1 MALLL
6 PQTLGAVR
14 VKERLGEGGMA
25 YVHRCE
31 DPYRPERRLA
41 VKLLKPEVHGDAD
54 LVRRFQREGELL
66 KGLRHP
72 NLVEVF
78 AYGKAGSWPY
88 LLMELLPG
96 GSLKACLGEA
106 PAHLIS
112 RLAPVTGALH
122 VAHEAGIVHRDLKPS
137 NLLFAEDGTLKVTDF
152 GVCMWE
158 GDETTRITRS
168 AMVVGTVGYM
178 APEQHGDPRAVDRRA
193 DIYALGAILY
203 EFCTGQPW
211 ALMMVPPASTR
222 PGFPPR
228 LASLIM
234 RCLQPAP
241 AKRPPTMEAL
251 GAELAEWLEGAEAA
265 GWGAEPL
272 PGWNRAIQEAPTVAA
287 VRTWVLKDEAP
298 EGRLGPY
305 LDPLGAA
312 SVGQRRKAA
321 ESLRDAARVGDGPWL
336 AQALGTV
343 PPTARFGPCL
353 ALEAVGGPEAL
364 EPLLAL
370 LEDPYCGREAA
381 EAAASI
387 ARRAGQEDDVRRRLR
402 EVGLGNPGRWL
413 ARCRLGDGTWAE
425 ALARDWPAL
434 SESHRLQALAAAKE
448 LPPGLRM
455 ALKGRLGYAGGS
467 VGEAL
472 AGL

>member
-25 YVHRCE
+25 VVHRCE
-31 DPYRPERRLA
+31 DPFRPERKLA
-41 VKLLKPEVHGDAD
+41 AKLLKPEVHGDAD

-72 NLVEVF
+72 NLVEVVAF
-78 AYGKAGSWPY
+78 GKSGSWPY
-88 LLMELLPG
+88 LIMELLPG

-106 PAHLIS
+106 PATLVT

-122 VAHEAGIVHRDLKPS
+122 LAHEAGIVHRDLKPS

-158 GDETTRITRS
+158 GDDSTRLTRS

-178 APEQHGDPRAVDRRA
+178 APEQHGDPRAVDRRT

-234 RCLQPAP
+234 RCLQPQP
-241 AKRPPTMEAL
+241 AKRPATMAVL
-251 GAELAEWLEGAEAA
+251 GEELAEWLAGAEAA

-272 PGWNRAIQEAPTVAA
+272 PGWNREVQEAPTVAA
-287 VRTWVLKDEAP
+287 PKARAAEPESPEA
-298 EGRLGPY
+298 RLGPY
-305 LDPLGAA
+305 LDPLAAA
-312 SVGQRRKAA
+312 SVGQRRQAA
-321 ESLRDAARVGDGPWL
+321 EGLRAAARAGDGPFL
-336 AQALGTV
+336 VAVLQQV
-343 PPTARFGPCL
+343 PEAARFGPCL

-364 EPLLAL
+364 DPLLAL
-370 LEDPYCGREAA
+370 LEDPYCGREAV
-381 EAAASI
+381 EAAAAI
-387 ARRAGQEDDVRRRLR
+387 AKREGQEDALRHRLR
-402 EVGLGNPGRWL
+402 EPGLGQPTRWR

-425 ALARDWPAL
+425 SLARDWGTL
-434 SESHRLQALAAAKE
+434 SDSHRLQALAAAQE
-448 LPPGLRM
+448 LPPGVRM
-455 ALKGRLGYAGGS
+455 ALKGRLGYAPGA

-472 AGL
+472 GKL

>member
-1 MALLL
+1 MALLI

-31 DPYRPERRLA
+31 DPFRPERRLA

-66 KGLRHP
+66 KDLRHP

-78 AYGKAGSWPY
+78 GYGKSGSWPY
-88 LLMELLPG
+88 LIMELLPG
-96 GSLKACLGEA
+96 GSLKACLGES

-122 VAHEAGIVHRDLKPS
+122 LAHEAGIVHRDLKPS

-158 GDETTRITRS
+158 GDDATRLTRS

-193 DIYALGAILY
+193 DLYALGAILY

-211 ALMMVPPASTR
+211 ALMMVPPAATR

-228 LASLIM
+228 LAAIIM

-241 AKRPPTMEAL
+241 AKRTATMAIL
-251 GAELAEWLEGAEAA
+251 GEELAEWLESAEAV

-272 PGWNRAIQEAPTVAA
+272 PGWNREAQEAPTQAA
-287 VRTWVLKDEAP
+287 VRTRVLEDEAA

-312 SVGQRRKAA
+312 SVGQRRQAA
-321 ESLRDAARVGDGPWL
+321 EALRAAARAGDGPWL
-336 AQALGTV
+336 VLALKEV
-343 PPTARFGPCL
+343 PEGARFGPCL
-353 ALEAVGGPEAL
+353 ALEQVGGEEAV

-381 EAAASI
+381 EAVAAI
-387 ARRAGQEDDVRRRLR
+387 ARRVGREDDVRRRLR
-402 EVGLGNPGRWL
+402 EPGLGAPGRWL

-425 ALARDWPAL
+425 ALARDWGTL
-434 SESHRLQALAAAKE
+434 SESHRIQALTAAKE
-448 LPPGLRM
+448 LPAGLRM
-455 ALKGRLGYAGGS
+455 ALKGRLGYAPGS

-472 AGL
+472 AAL